1 MRGSFLPDFLPDF
14 SLFEFLLDGEDY
26 GLFCILNLQT
36 TRSGMTSEVGMH
48 LHFTVCPVRDDFAP
62 GNASPFNEISSKGC
76 IDDKNMDKINREES
90 SLEENFY
97 PQG

>member
-1 MRGSFLPDFLPDF
+1 
-14 SLFEFLLDGEDY
+14 
-26 GLFCILNLQT
+26 
-36 TRSGMTSEVGMH
+36 MTSEMGMH
-48 LHFTVCPVRDDFAP
+48 LHFTVCPPRDDFAP

-76 IDDKNMDKINREES
+76 IDDKNRDKINRRIISGRGFFSAEMKSVGKNHPWKTFLIHRDEISEGKS

>member
-1 MRGSFLPDFLPDF
+1 
-14 SLFEFLLDGEDY
+14 
-26 GLFCILNLQT
+26 
-36 TRSGMTSEVGMH
+36 MTSEVGMH

-76 IDDKNMDKINREES
+76 IDDKNRDKINRRIISGRGFFSAGEINWEES